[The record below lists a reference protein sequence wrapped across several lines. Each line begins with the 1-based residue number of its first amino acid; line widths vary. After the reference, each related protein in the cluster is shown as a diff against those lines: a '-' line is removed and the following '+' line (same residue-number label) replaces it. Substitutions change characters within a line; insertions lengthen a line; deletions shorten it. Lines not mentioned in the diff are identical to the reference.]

1 MKARW
6 RLAVPS
12 LAPMGTGPS
21 LDSILAAVRSHHP
34 EADPGL
40 LKRAYAEAVFWHEGH
55 KRHSG
60 DPVLTH
66 CLTVAAIIADLRMPP
81 PAVCAALLHDLEDT
95 DCPPSRVTD
104 QFGKE
109 IADLVTAVPSAVPCP
124 FPRAAAATK
133 PSAMSADP
141 AQAAAALAIRL
152 ADRLHNMRTIAFV
165 AQDKQHRHA
174 RETLEVL
181 APLAHATGLES
192 VGREL
197 QDLASAVLRPAPS
210 SHALAHQ
217 LLTTL
222 TLLLPEQ
229 ERPRWQEEW
238 TAELAA
244 HTTRSA
250 RTRFALRV
258 LLAAPRLSMTL
269 RHPPS
274 LERR

>member
-1 MKARW
+1 M
-6 RLAVPS
+6 
-12 LAPMGTGPS
+12 
-21 LDSILAAVRSHHP
+21 DSILAAVRSHHP
-34 EADPGL
+34 DADPGL
-40 LKRAYAEAVFWHEGH
+40 LKRAYAEAAFWHEGH
-55 KRHSG
+55 RRHSG

-66 CLTVAAIIADLRMPP
+66 CLTVAAIVADLRMPP

-95 DCPPSRVTD
+95 DCPPSRVAD

-124 FPRAAAATK
+124 FPPSAAATK

-141 AQAAAALAIRL
+141 TREAAALAIRL

-174 RETLEVL
+174 RETLDIF
-181 APLAHATGLES
+181 APLAHAAGLES
-192 VGREL
+192 VGCEL

-210 SHALAHQ
+210 SHALEHQ

-222 TLLLPEQ
+222 TLLLPAP
-229 ERPRWQEEW
+229 ERARWQEEW
-238 TAELAA
+238 SAELAA
-244 HTTRSA
+244 HATRGA
-250 RTRFALRV
+250 RIRFTLRV

-274 LERR
+274 LGRR